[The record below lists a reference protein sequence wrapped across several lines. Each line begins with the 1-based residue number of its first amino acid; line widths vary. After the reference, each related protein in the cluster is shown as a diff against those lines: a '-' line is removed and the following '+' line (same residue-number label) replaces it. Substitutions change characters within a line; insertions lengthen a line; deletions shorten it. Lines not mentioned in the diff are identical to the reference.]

1 MTSMNE
7 LRQGETPFDPF
18 LYATVGEDRNGN
30 VVTVLSTL
38 ARLGVEPWDAAAELS
53 DLTREEAR
61 ARLGGL
67 LARFGDVPT
76 LGRDGGEVTL
86 RLIDLLP
93 QASSRRVGQG
103 AGVSAPTGAMGM
115 GPILAIA
122 MIILFL
128 VQSFFLGSNG
138 AGN

>member
-1 MTSMNE
+1 MTGMNE

-18 LYATVGEDRNGN
+18 LYAAVGEDRNGN
-30 VVTVLSTL
+30 VVTVLSTF
-38 ARLGVEPWDAAAELS
+38 ARLGVEPWGAAAELS
-53 DLTREEAR
+53 ELTREEAR

-67 LARFGDVPT
+67 LARFRDVPA
-76 LGRDGGEVTL
+76 LGRDGGAVTL

-93 QASSRRVGQG
+93 QASSRRAGQD
-103 AGVSAPTGAMGM
+103 AGVSAPIGAMGM